1 MLTDLLEFPPPEEGH
16 TLIDDLLGEQ
26 QLLTPV
32 AGFSL
37 RQERGG
43 LPAQAKYYR
52 DLIPLS
58 LPAAGPAVRICCRS
72 CQLGLLLHSLTLD
85 R

>member
-1 MLTDLLEFPPPEEGH
+1 
-16 TLIDDLLGEQ
+16 LIDDLLGEQ

-32 AGFSL
+32 ARFSL

-43 LPAQAKYYR
+43 LPAQAKYYP

-58 LPAAGPAVRICCRS
+58 LPAAGQQYAFAVDLVSLVCC
-72 CQLGLLLHSLTLD
+72 CPC
-85 R
+85 